1 VRAFSSDRGRNPS
14 LTRWIVVCTWWEK
27 KENGKKKEEKEN
39 SIIVDFHG
47 QLSDLTLYLSLPVE
61 R

>member
-1 VRAFSSDRGRNPS
+1 VG
-14 LTRWIVVCTWWEK
+14 EK
-27 KENGKKKEEKEN
+27 RKRKKKKKKEKEN

>member
-1 VRAFSSDRGRNPS
+1 LSVLGGRKKK
-14 LTRWIVVCTWWEK
+14 TEK
-27 KENGKKKEEKEN
+27 KKKKEKEN